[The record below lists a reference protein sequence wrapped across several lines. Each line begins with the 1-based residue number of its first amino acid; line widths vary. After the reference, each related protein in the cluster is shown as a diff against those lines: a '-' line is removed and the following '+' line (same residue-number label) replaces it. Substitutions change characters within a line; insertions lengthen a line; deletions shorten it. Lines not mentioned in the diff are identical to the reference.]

1 MGLIAWRNIWRHK
14 LRSTFLTLCVVIG
27 VAFVAGTYVLTDT
40 IKHVYTQLFDEA
52 FTGMAVGVRTHTDL
66 EGMSARPPVPADLLD
81 TVRSVPGVRIA
92 AGGVFSIGG
101 RIYGKDGKAVGIQFA
116 PTFLADWPTVP
127 ELNSFRLVRGSAPKP
142 GQVVIDQEAAD
153 KAKFALGDTVRV
165 QTLTGI
171 KTFTLSG
178 VAKFGTAGNLGGAST
193 AMFDLATAQAVTNR
207 VGQFD
212 SIGIVADEGVAPDTL
227 QDRVQ
232 VAIGPTFE
240 ALTSTELSTESSDAI
255 NTNMS
260 FFSTFLLVFA
270 AIALFVGAFIVYNT
284 FAIVVAQRTREMALL
299 RALGAG
305 GSQVIGSIIVESVV
319 IGLIASGIGLVAGVG
334 LALGLKSLMAAI
346 GFSVPTGRVQ
356 VLPRT
361 VIVSI
366 IGGVLT
372 TVVSAIAPAIRA
384 SRVPPLAAVR
394 RVESTENGRKL
405 RRALAGSTL
414 VVVGVASTALGAR
427 DVNLKLLGLGA
438 LLTVLGVALLA
449 PFVVVPFVHALALP
463 IRHLRGVAG
472 QLAEENAARGARR
485 TATTAAALM
494 IGTALIA
501 ASLVLASSIG
511 TSVDKS
517 LDQGMRADLVV
528 STDGL
533 TGIGTAATTAIAA
546 VPGVAAAA
554 PYRFGTFKLGEAT
567 KQLGA
572 LRGTDLDLQNPAY
585 AVDLDTVSGSLPDL
599 DSGGIAL
606 SKRIA
611 EDRNLR
617 VGDTLSMVTENG
629 TYVAPVKAIFNVN
642 LFGDY
647 LISINTHQKIF
658 TDSADYFALV
668 RVAPG
673 ASADAVKEQV
683 MKTLKT
689 AAPSAKVQ
697 TRDEYA
703 GDVRAQVGQMLNL
716 ITALVLLAI
725 VIALLGVLITMLL
738 SVFER
743 THELGLL
750 RAIGMDR
757 GGLRSMVRWEAAIV
771 STFGATLGIILGI
784 GLGYALTRTLRDQ
797 GISTIELPYRSLL
810 IVILLITV
818 AGVGA
823 SLYPARRAG
832 RLNVLR
838 AIADA
843 T

>member
-40 IKHVYTQLFDEA
+40 IKQVYTQLFDEA
-52 FTGMAVGVRTHTDL
+52 FTGMAVGVRTHTDI
-66 EGMSARPPVPADLLD
+66 EEMAVRPPLPAELVD
-81 TVRSVPGVRIA
+81 TVSAVPGVKVA
-92 AGGVFSIGG
+92 AGGVFAIGG
-101 RIYGKDGKAVGIQFA
+101 RIYDKDGKAVGMQFA

-127 ELNSFRLVRGSAPKP
+127 ELNSFRLVRGKAPGQ
-142 GQVVIDQEAAD
+142 GQVVIDLEAAD
-153 KAKFALGDTVRV
+153 KANFALGDQVRV
-165 QTLTGI
+165 QTFSGV

-178 VAKFGTAGNLGGAST
+178 VAKFGDAGNLGGAST
-193 AMFDLATAQAVTNR
+193 AMFDLETAQAVTNR

-212 SIGIVADEGVAPDTL
+212 SIGVVADEGVTPDAL

-232 VAIGPTFE
+232 AAIGAKYE
-240 ALTSTELSTESSDAI
+240 ALTSSELSTESSDAI
-255 NTNMS
+255 NSNMS

-270 AIALFVGAFIVYNT
+270 VVALFVGAFIVYNT

-299 RALGAG
+299 RALGAS
-305 GSQVIGSIIVESVV
+305 GSQVIGSILVES
-319 IGLIASGIGLVAGVG
+319 IAIGLVASAVGLVGGIG
-334 LALGLKSLMAAI
+334 LALALKALMSAV

-356 VLPRT
+356 LLPRT

-366 IGGVLT
+366 FGGVMT

-384 SRVPPLAAVR
+384 ANVPPLAAVR
-394 RVESTENGRKL
+394 SVNTVASGRKL
-405 RRALAGSTL
+405 RRAATGSGLL
-414 VVVGVASTALGAR
+414 VA
-427 DVNLKLLGLGA
+427 GLGA
-438 LLTVLGVALLA
+438 TVLGVREIELRWLGVGAVATVLAVALLA
-449 PFVVVPFVHALALP
+449 PFVVVPFVRVLAYP
-463 IRHLRGVAG
+463 VRQLRGVAG

-511 TSVDKS
+511 TSVDKL
-517 LDQGMRADLVV
+517 LDQGLRANLIVR
-528 STDGL
+528 TDGF
-533 TGIGTAATTAIAA
+533 TGIGNAATDSIAA
-546 VPGVAAAA
+546 VPGVVAAA
-554 PYRFGTFKLGEAT
+554 PYRLGMFKLGDAT

-572 LRGTDLDLQNPAY
+572 LRGTDLDLDNPAY
-585 AVDLDTVSGSLPDL
+585 VVDLDTISGSLPDL
-599 DSGGIAL
+599 DNGGIAV

-611 EDRNLR
+611 DERHLQ
-617 VGDTLSMVTENG
+617 VGDTVSMVTETG
-629 TYVAPVKAIFNVN
+629 PYRQTVKAIFKNS

-647 LISINTHQKIF
+647 LVSISTHQKVF
-658 TDSADYFALV
+658 TDSTDYFALV
-668 RVAPG
+668 RIAPDAGVG
-673 ASADAVKEQV
+673 AVTER
-683 MKTLKT
+683 LKKVLET

-703 GDVRAQVGQMLNL
+703 GDVRAQVRQMLNL

-725 VIALLGVLITMLL
+725 LIALLGVLITMLL

-757 GGLRSMVRWEAAIV
+757 SGLRSMVRWEAAIV
-771 STFGATLGIILGI
+771 ATFGATLGIALGI

-797 GISTIELPYRSLL
+797 GVSTIELPYRSLL

-818 AGVGA
+818 SGVAA

-832 RLNVLR
+832 RLNVLQ
-838 AIADA
+838 AIAA
-843 T
+843 E